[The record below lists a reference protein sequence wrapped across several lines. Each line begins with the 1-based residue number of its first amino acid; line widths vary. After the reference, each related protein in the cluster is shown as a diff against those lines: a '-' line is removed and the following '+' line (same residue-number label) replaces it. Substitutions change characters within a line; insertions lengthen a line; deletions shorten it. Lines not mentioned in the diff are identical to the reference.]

1 MAGSTQEFPGQAEA
15 GQSMKVVWTLSEAVR
30 DVKTVIVWELKQA
43 VVERNGTVAAK
54 LEAEWLPLAK
64 TGNK

>member
-1 MAGSTQEFPGQAEA
+1 
-15 GQSMKVVWTLSEAVR
+15 MKVVWTLSEAIR

-64 TGNK
+64 TGKK